1 MVVNESDLGSTG
13 EARSLTKRKIWFR

>member
-1 MVVNESDLGSTG
+1 MVVNECDLGSTG